1 MGSPGEETDMSNANE
16 YTIKRRRHPQG
27 YQTMVITP
35 RDAPEAAAEYRL
47 TAGRE
52 QAQIAAMRRELDK
65 HLAAPGGTLGN
76 YQW

>member
-1 MGSPGEETDMSNANE
+1 MNE

-35 RDAPEAAAEYRL
+35 LDGPIVAVRYRL
-47 TAGRE
+47 TPGRE
-52 QAQIAAMRRELDK
+52 WAQMAAMRRELDK
-65 HLAAPGGTLGN
+65 HLADGGTLGN

>member
-1 MGSPGEETDMSNANE
+1 MNE

-27 YQTMVITP
+27 YETMVITP
-35 RDAPEAAAEYRL
+35 RDAPQAAAEYRL

-52 QAQIAAMRRELDK
+52 RAQMAAMRRELDK
-65 HLAAPGGTLGN
+65 HLADGGTLGN